1 MFRKSIVLKSVLAWT
16 ATVLTTTLAAD
27 AIAEPPSAAD
37 IISAADKVRNSQGA
51 YRLSVRL
58 VEYVNGKTRDKV
70 DLAVHA
76 KFFQDTHRFKNL
88 VRYTAPPRDT
98 GKLVLLSGSNMW
110 FYDPASKAS
119 IRISP
124 QQRLMGQAAN
134 GDIVTVNLGV
144 DYAPQLVGEERIQDA
159 DHKDRNVWHLELV
172 AATNEAMY
180 NRLEFWI
187 EKDTYRPIKA
197 KFYSDSGRL
206 LKIAYYRKYE
216 QQLGAFRPTETII
229 IDAVD
234 SNLVTKMSYSDFRFE
249 DVKDAWFQRD
259 YLPRFSEE

>member
-110 FYDPASKAS
+110 FYDPSSKVS
-119 IRISP
+119 VTLGPSP
-124 QQRLMGQAAN
+124 RPSLARSTILLM
-134 GDIVTVNLGV
+134 
-144 DYAPQLVGEERIQDA
+144 
-159 DHKDRNVWHLELV
+159 RN
-172 AATNEAMY
+172 MG
-180 NRLEFWI
+180 F
-187 EKDTYRPIKA
+187 PI
-197 KFYSDSGRL
+197 
-206 LKIAYYRKYE
+206 
-216 QQLGAFRPTETII
+216 
-229 IDAVD
+229 
-234 SNLVTKMSYSDFRFE
+234 
-249 DVKDAWFQRD
+249 
-259 YLPRFSEE
+259 